1 MQIRVKAKDDYIN
14 SKPGFKANGL
24 QSEVSAPKAKHSVTH
39 SVTEEN
45 VEVRWFWITVS
56 FTYKAT
62 EFSMIDKYE
71 PMNFLSRK

>member
-1 MQIRVKAKDDYIN
+1 MIKQRFHNILGIN

-45 VEVRWFWITVS
+45 VETNKR
-56 FTYKAT
+56 
-62 EFSMIDKYE
+62 
-71 PMNFLSRK
+71 NFLNMTGVFNKETARGSRGEQR